1 MDNLSAEERK
11 QLGREGGKASGEARR
26 AKASARKAA
35 QAHSAKKKARK
46 LTT

>member
-26 AKASARKAA
+26 AKANARKKAGKP
-35 QAHSAKKKARK
+35 AKKR
-46 LTT
+46 